1 MKGTR
6 LPEDWMLP
14 AEWRTWALAHIDKR
28 LALDAFT
35 ANDYTSEIADNFADY
50 WISKSSAATKLNWQ
64 RTWQVWVRREVQTN
78 GWRIEKRT
86 EAGRDGGPAAAGVAA
101 AGPRAHGRSEAARGR
116 ESEAAL
122 RRRRRR
128 KVPDVAA
135 RRTDAPHRAGP
146 VVAAPRGAA
155 RR

>member
-86 EAGRDGGPAAAGVAA
+86 AEKAPATFTPKDTSAMDRDGYLASAAVRLGVWRP
-101 AGPRAHGRSEAARGR
+101 GMSGYEIEEAVRLA
-116 ESEAAL
+116 S
-122 RRRRRR
+122 
-128 KVPDVAA
+128 
-135 RRTDAPHRAGP
+135 RTEH
-146 VVAAPRGAA
+146 
-155 RR
+155 